1 MQKNTAE
8 ILIEA
13 LPYIQRFSKKNIVVK
28 VGGAVLDDK
37 YIQKRIVEDI
47 VLLKQVGVNVILVHG
62 GGKEISDLL
71 GRLGKESKFVNGLR
85 VTDGETMEITQ
96 MVLAG
101 LINKDLAANIA
112 KFGGKAVGV
121 SGKDGNLINAKKIK
135 VTKKL
140 DYGYVGEINAVDT
153 EIIRVLEKNNYI
165 PVISSIAS
173 DYKGNTLNVNADT
186 AAMEI
191 AIDMKA
197 EKLIFLT
204 DMDGVLK
211 DVKNPTSLIRE
222 IKLNKI
228 TSLIR
233 SKDIAGGMIPK
244 IKASANAIKKG
255 VGSVHILNGKREHS
269 ILLELFTDLG
279 IGTKIFK

>member
-121 SGKDGNLINAKKIK
+121 SGKDGNLINAKKLK